1 MQAYRSRDRK
11 YRATTQIMSISY
23 FKLQDNQIDF
33 RVGVI
38 GARKIPYILDFC
50 QSTMNITCTCPD
62 YEKREHK
69 PLCKHMLF
77 IVNLSNQRNMF
88 NNLTCHDDLKDSAKL
103 TQIRESIMAIIDQK
117 KLSAELQESNAVSI
131 ERDDFCSIC
140 MCDLDTQIEK
150 CSVCAHVMHIQ
161 CITSWWNLSS
171 RLNSIKGK
179 CPYCKDPRG
188 FSHIRQD
195 SEDPWHNF
203 DFNEASE
210 AVDQQV
216 PELLLPEAEEAADQQ
231 VPELL
236 LPEAEEA
243 ADQPVEELLLPEA
256 EEAADQPVE
265 ELLLPAAEELL
276 LPAAEEA
283 ADQQVPELLLPA
295 AADRQIFLIQMM
307 NQTLAFIN
315 SFRNLHMNDPHIQNL
330 NSHLESLQQEHD
342 AIQNAFQAQ
351 PE

>member
-1 MQAYRSRDRK
+1 MQAFSYRDRK
-11 YRATTQIMSISY
+11 YRATTQPMSISY
-23 FKLQDNQIDF
+23 FKLQDNHTDF
-33 RVGVI
+33 RIGVI

-88 NNLTCHDDLKDSAKL
+88 NNLTRHDELKDSAKL
-103 TQIRESIMAIIDQK
+103 TQIRESIIAVIDQK
-117 KLSAELQESNAVSI
+117 KLSAELQESNTVSI

-140 MCDLDTQIEK
+140 MCDLEDQIEK
-150 CSVCAHVMHIQ
+150 CTVCSHVMHIQ

-171 RLNSIKGK
+171 RWNSIKGK

-188 FSHIRQD
+188 FSHIRQN

-203 DFNEASE
+203 DFSNGSSE
-210 AVDQQV
+210 AANQPV
-216 PELLLPEAEEAADQQ
+216 PEPLP
-231 VPELL
+231 P
-236 LPEAEEA
+236 
-243 ADQPVEELLLPEA
+243 
-256 EEAADQPVE
+256 
-265 ELLLPAAEELL
+265 
-276 LPAAEEA
+276 AEEA

-295 AADRQIFLIQMM
+295 AEEAADQPIFDSVIGNPPFQFEMV
-307 NQTLAFIN
+307 NQLRETLSFIIE
-315 SFRNLHMNDPHIQNL
+315 FRNLNVNNPHIQNL
-330 NSHLESLQQEHD
+330 ESRLESLQQENA

>member
-1 MQAYRSRDRK
+1 
-11 YRATTQIMSISY
+11 MSITY
-23 FKLQDNQIDF
+23 FKLQDNQTDF

-50 QSTMNITCTCPD
+50 QSTMYIKCTCPD

-88 NNLTCHDDLKDSAKL
+88 NNLTHHDELKDTAKL

-117 KLSAELQESNAVSI
+117 KLSAELGESNTVSI

-140 MCDLDTQIEK
+140 MCDLDEGQIEK
-150 CSVCAHVMHIQ
+150 CTVCEHVMHIP
-161 CITSWWNLSS
+161 CIISWWDLSS
-171 RLNSIKGK
+171 RWNSIKGK

-203 DFNEASE
+203 DFSNGS
-210 AVDQQV
+210 
-216 PELLLPEAEEAADQQ
+216 EAADQQ
-231 VPELL
+231 
-236 LPEAEEA
+236 
-243 ADQPVEELLLPEA
+243 
-256 EEAADQPVE
+256 
-265 ELLLPAAEELL
+265 
-276 LPAAEEA
+276 
-283 ADQQVPELLLPA
+283 QQVPELLLPA
-295 AADRQIFLIQMM
+295 AEEQHDQPVPELLLPAAEEHDRQINLIRRM
-307 NQTLAFIN
+307 NQVLSFIN
-315 SFRNLHMNDPHIQNL
+315 SFGNLNMNDPRIQTL
-330 NSHLESLQQEHD
+330 ESRLESLQQEHD

-351 PE
+351 PQ

>member
-1 MQAYRSRDRK
+1 MQAYRDRK
-11 YRATTQIMSISY
+11 YRATTQIMSITY
-23 FKLQDNQIDF
+23 FKLQDNQTDF

-88 NNLTCHDDLKDSAKL
+88 NNLTRHDELKDAAKL

-117 KLSAELQESNAVSI
+117 KLSAELGESNTVSI

-140 MCDLDTQIEK
+140 MCDLDEGQIEK
-150 CSVCAHVMHIQ
+150 CTVCSHVMHIQ

-171 RLNSIKGK
+171 RWNSIKGK

-203 DFNEASE
+203 DFQGS
-210 AVDQQV
+210 
-216 PELLLPEAEEAADQQ
+216 
-231 VPELL
+231 
-236 LPEAEEA
+236 
-243 ADQPVEELLLPEA
+243 
-256 EEAADQPVE
+256 
-265 ELLLPAAEELL
+265 
-276 LPAAEEA
+276 AAEEA

-295 AADRQIFLIQMM
+295 AEEQHDQGINLIRRM
-307 NQTLAFIN
+307 NQVLSFIN
-315 SFRNLHMNDPHIQNL
+315 SFGNLNMNDPRIQY
-330 NSHLESLQQEHD
+330 LESRLELLQQDHD

-351 PE
+351 PQ

>member
-1 MQAYRSRDRK
+1 MQAYRYRDRK
-11 YRATTQIMSISY
+11 YRATTQLMSITY

-88 NNLTCHDDLKDSAKL
+88 NNLTRHDELKDAAKL

-117 KLSAELQESNAVSI
+117 KLSAELGESNTVSI

-140 MCDLDTQIEK
+140 MCDLEDQIEK
-150 CSVCAHVMHIQ
+150 CTICSHVMHIQ
-161 CITSWWNLSS
+161 CITSWWDLSS
-171 RLNSIKGK
+171 RWNSIKGK

-188 FSHIRQD
+188 LSHIAQN

-203 DFNEASE
+203 DFSNGS
-210 AVDQQV
+210 
-216 PELLLPEAEEAADQQ
+216 
-231 VPELL
+231 
-236 LPEAEEA
+236 
-243 ADQPVEELLLPEA
+243 
-256 EEAADQPVE
+256 
-265 ELLLPAAEELL
+265 
-276 LPAAEEA
+276 EA

-295 AADRQIFLIQMM
+295 LEAGDQPISDALSPALEASSAADQQVQELLLPAASSAADQPIFDVVIGNPPIQIGIINQLR
-307 NQTLAFIN
+307 QTLAFID
-315 SFRNLHMNDPHIQNL
+315 SFRNLNVNNPHIQNL
-330 NSHLESLQQEHD
+330 ESHLESLQQDHD

>member
-1 MQAYRSRDRK
+1 MQAYRDRK
-11 YRATTQIMSISY
+11 YRATTQIMSITY

-88 NNLTCHDDLKDSAKL
+88 NNLTRHDELKDAAKL
-103 TQIRESIMAIIDQK
+103 TQIRESIMAVIDQK
-117 KLSAELQESNAVSI
+117 KLSAELGESNTVSI

-140 MCDLDTQIEK
+140 MCDLEDQIEK
-150 CSVCAHVMHIQ
+150 CTVCAHVMHKI
-161 CITSWWNLSS
+161 CITSWWDLSS
-171 RLNSIKGK
+171 RWNSIKGK

-203 DFNEASE
+203 DFSNGS
-210 AVDQQV
+210 
-216 PELLLPEAEEAADQQ
+216 EAADQQ
-231 VPELL
+231 VP
-236 LPEAEEA
+236 
-243 ADQPVEELLLPEA
+243 
-256 EEAADQPVE
+256 
-265 ELLLPAAEELL
+265 ELL

-295 AADRQIFLIQMM
+295 AEEQHDQGINLIRRM
-307 NQTLAFIN
+307 NQVLSFIN
-315 SFRNLHMNDPHIQNL
+315 SFGNLNMNDPRIQYL
-330 NSHLESLQQEHD
+330 ESRLESLQQEHNV
-342 AIQNAFQAQ
+342 IQNAFQAQ
-351 PE
+351 PQ

>member
-1 MQAYRSRDRK
+1 MQAISFRDRK
-11 YRATTQIMSISY
+11 YKATTQPMSITY

-77 IVNLSNQRNMF
+77 IVNLSNQKTMF
-88 NNLTCHDDLKDSAKL
+88 NNLTRHDELKNVTKL
-103 TQIRESIMAIIDQK
+103 SDIRQSIMAVIDQK
-117 KLSAELQESNAVSI
+117 KIGSELEESNTVSI

-140 MCDLDTQIEK
+140 MCDFDEGQIEK
-150 CSVCAHVMHIQ
+150 CSVCAHVMHIP
-161 CITSWWNLSS
+161 CITGWWNLSS
-171 RLNSIKGK
+171 RWNSINGK

-188 FSHIRQD
+188 FSHIAQN

-203 DFNEASE
+203 DFHGSGE

-216 PELLLPEAEEAADQQ
+216 PELPLP
-231 VPELL
+231 P
-236 LPEAEEA
+236 
-243 ADQPVEELLLPEA
+243 
-256 EEAADQPVE
+256 
-265 ELLLPAAEELL
+265 
-276 LPAAEEA
+276 AEEA

-295 AADRQIFLIQMM
+295 ADQQVPELLLPAADQPIFDVVIGNPPFQIEIINQLR
-307 NQTLAFIN
+307 QTLSFIDR
-315 SFRNLHMNDPHIQNL
+315 FRNLNVNNPHIQNL
-330 NSHLESLQQEHD
+330 DSRLESLQQEHD

-351 PE
+351 PQ

>member
-1 MQAYRSRDRK
+1 MQAFSYRDRK
-11 YRATTQIMSISY
+11 YRATTQIMSITY

-62 YEKREHK
+62 YEKRQHK
-69 PLCKHMLF
+69 PICKHMLF
-77 IVNLSNQRNMF
+77 ILNLSNQRNMF
-88 NNLTCHDDLKDSAKL
+88 NNLTRHDELKDAAKL
-103 TQIRESIMAIIDQK
+103 TQIRESIMAVIDQK
-117 KLSAELQESNAVSI
+117 KLSAELGESNTISI

-140 MCDLDTQIEK
+140 MCDFDEEQIEK
-150 CSVCAHVMHIQ
+150 CSVCSHVMHIQ

-171 RLNSIKGK
+171 RWNSIKGK

-188 FSHIRQD
+188 FFHIRQN

-203 DFNEASE
+203 DFHGSS
-210 AVDQQV
+210 
-216 PELLLPEAEEAADQQ
+216 
-231 VPELL
+231 
-236 LPEAEEA
+236 
-243 ADQPVEELLLPEA
+243 
-256 EEAADQPVE
+256 
-265 ELLLPAAEELL
+265 
-276 LPAAEEA
+276 EA

-295 AADRQIFLIQMM
+295 AEEAADQPIFDSVIGNPPFQFEMVNHLR
-307 NQTLAFIN
+307 QTLSFIVE
-315 SFRNLHMNDPHIQNL
+315 FRNLNMNNPHIQNL
-330 NSHLESLQQEHD
+330 ESRLESLQQEHA

>member
-1 MQAYRSRDRK
+1 MQAYRDRK
-11 YRATTQIMSISY
+11 YRATTQIMSITY
-23 FKLQDNQIDF
+23 FKLQDNQTDF

-88 NNLTCHDDLKDSAKL
+88 NNLTRHDELKDAAKL

-117 KLSAELQESNAVSI
+117 KLSAELGESNTVSI

-140 MCDLDTQIEK
+140 MCDLDEGQIEK
-150 CSVCAHVMHIQ
+150 CTVCSHVMHIQ

-171 RLNSIKGK
+171 RWNSIKGK

-203 DFNEASE
+203 DFSNGS
-210 AVDQQV
+210 
-216 PELLLPEAEEAADQQ
+216 
-231 VPELL
+231 
-236 LPEAEEA
+236 
-243 ADQPVEELLLPEA
+243 
-256 EEAADQPVE
+256 
-265 ELLLPAAEELL
+265 
-276 LPAAEEA
+276 EA

-295 AADRQIFLIQMM
+295 AEEAADQPVPELLLPAAEEADDQQVPELLLPAAEEQHDQGINLIRRM
-307 NQTLAFIN
+307 NQVLSFIN
-315 SFRNLHMNDPHIQNL
+315 SFGNLNMNDPRIQYL
-330 NSHLESLQQEHD
+330 ESRLESLQQEHN

-351 PE
+351 PQ